1 MGKAQKNKI
10 KIIKQIDLTHHFNE
24 DVIYLFEAFENI
36 GANLWVVGGAVRDIL
51 LGKEYIDVDFVTD
64 IDCEKIEKKLSSDA
78 RFKLIDHA
86 KMYGCITFKS
96 KTNSYQVTSMREDIK
111 SYGRNADT
119 RFTKDILVDAKRR
132 DFTINSFYIGRQGE
146 VLDPLGAYD
155 DMIESK
161 VCFIGDVRQRIEED
175 NLRILRF
182 LRFAVIFNN
191 RKINMDELQICMQ
204 SRNLI
209 LNLSKDRVRDEVL
222 KIISS
227 IQSSEMIK
235 YLSINKFFSIL
246 KFQINTYS
254 HHQKISEIKEEIDFE
269 LNPIIHF
276 AFALDPNTQNCNVMD
291 SVEELN
297 FAKKEFDLIRKIYN
311 FKIIEL
317 HQFRDLMD
325 VYLYKYGRYLTK
337 IFLIKC
343 LINSN
348 IVPTDWIKLFVD
360 ISNKPIPIFPVSA
373 KTLKEGGF
381 KDSKLIGKTL
391 RELEEIWL
399 SKKCLIGDES
409 LLNFVHLPTDNWR
422 K

>member
-24 DVIYLFEAFENI
+24 DVIYLFKIFENI

-64 IDCEKIEKKLSSDA
+64 IDSEEIQKKLSSDE
-78 RFKLIDHA
+78 RFRLIDHA

-96 KTNSYQVTSMREDIK
+96 ETNSYQVTSMREDIK
-111 SYGRNADT
+111 SYGRNVDT
-119 RFTKDILVDAKRR
+119 RYTKDILVDAKRR

-155 DMIESK
+155 DMLESK

-191 RKINMDELQICMQ
+191 RKINMDDLQICIQ

-246 KFQINTYS
+246 NFQINTYS
-254 HHQKISEIKEEIDFE
+254 YHQKISQIKEEIDFE

-276 AFALDPNTQNCNVMD
+276 AFALDPNSQNGNVMD
-291 SVEELN
+291 AVEELN

-348 IVPTDWIKLFVD
+348 IVPTDWIKLFID
-360 ISNKPIPIFPVSA
+360 MSNKPIPIFPVSA
-373 KTLKEGGF
+373 KALKELGF
-381 KDSKLIGKTL
+381 KEGKLIGNTL

-399 SKKCLIGDES
+399 SKKCLIGDEG
-409 LLNFVHLPTDNWR
+409 LLNSVDLPTDNWR

>member
-24 DVIYLFEAFENI
+24 DVIYLFKIFENI

-64 IDCEKIEKKLSSDA
+64 IDSEEIQKKLSSDE
-78 RFKLIDHA
+78 RFRLIDHA

-96 KTNSYQVTSMREDIK
+96 ETNSYQVTSMREDIK
-111 SYGRNADT
+111 SYGRNVDT
-119 RFTKDILVDAKRR
+119 RYTKDILVDAKRR

-155 DMIESK
+155 DMLESK

-191 RKINMDELQICMQ
+191 RKINMDDLQICIQ

-246 KFQINTYS
+246 NFQINTYS
-254 HHQKISEIKEEIDFE
+254 YHQKISQIKEEIDFE
-269 LNPIIHF
+269 LNPIIYF
-276 AFALDPNTQNCNVMD
+276 AFALDPNSQNGNVMD
-291 SVEELN
+291 AVEELN

-317 HQFRDLMD
+317 HQFRDLLD
-325 VYLYKYGRYLTK
+325 VYL
-337 IFLIKC
+337 
-343 LINSN
+343 
-348 IVPTDWIKLFVD
+348 
-360 ISNKPIPIFPVSA
+360 
-373 KTLKEGGF
+373 
-381 KDSKLIGKTL
+381 
-391 RELEEIWL
+391 
-399 SKKCLIGDES
+399 
-409 LLNFVHLPTDNWR
+409 
-422 K
+422 